1 MRPWNER
8 RLVQT
13 MADLAEQQRR
23 TALARQGRREG
34 VAAVAATAPEP
45 AVTAQTAQTAVA
57 VAENEA
63 ESAAAEAPAGE
74 PESAVAVEELL
85 QQYLRR
91 LRRVERIVF
100 PPIPAQPTVVDL
112 LLQLHERQTRLAQY
126 LENLEASFGD
136 LRVTQLRQHNVVARR
151 VTQLQGAVDA
161 ATARY
166 QRRWEG
172 FALHLQVLEGRL
184 EASSAVLEGR
194 LGALER
200 RVPPPPPRPAVA
212 ANAVLEGR
220 LGALE
225 RRMPPPPPR
234 PAVAAEESNDEQ
246 QARELRWRQ
255 RLARPG
261 TEDWPADWDPPPGFE
276 DLLR

>member
-45 AVTAQTAQTAVA
+45 AVTEQAAQTAVA
-57 VAENEA
+57 VAEAEA
-63 ESAAAEAPAGE
+63 EPAAADAPAGE

-85 QQYLRR
+85 QQYLQR

-100 PPIPAQPTVVDL
+100 PPIPRQPTVVDL
-112 LLQLHERQTRLAQY
+112 VLQLHERQNRLAQY
-126 LENLEASFGD
+126 QENLEASFGD
-136 LRVTQLRQHNVVARR
+136 LRVNQLREHNVVARR
-151 VTQLQGAVDA
+151 VTRLQGAVNA

-184 EASSAVLEGR
+184 DASNAVLERR
-194 LGALER
+194 LAALER
-200 RVPPPPPRPAVA
+200 RMPAPPPRPAVA
-212 ANAVLEGR
+212 AQE
-220 LGALE
+220 GALDAE
-225 RRMPPPPPR
+225 GW
-234 PAVAAEESNDEQ
+234 PAEWDQ
-246 QARELRWRQ
+246 
-255 RLARPG
+255 ARPG
-261 TEDWPADWDPPPGFE
+261 TEGWPAEWDPPPGFE
-276 DLLR
+276 DMFL